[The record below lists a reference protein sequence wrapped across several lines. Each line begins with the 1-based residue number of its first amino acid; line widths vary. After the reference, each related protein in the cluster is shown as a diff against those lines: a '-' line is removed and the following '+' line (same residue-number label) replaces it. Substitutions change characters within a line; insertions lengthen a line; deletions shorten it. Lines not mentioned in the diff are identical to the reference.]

1 MIQFARWKIWT
12 IMVICSTGILFAIP
26 NVLSPNQLAY
36 MPSWMQNTI
45 NLGLELRG
53 GSHLQLEVDM
63 KSVLKD
69 QAENLLDEI
78 RTALRAAKAEK
89 ILYTGLTLTSDKK
102 GVTFVLKDPAQKDL
116 VQTTLKSVNNES
128 VFHSEPDGRITV
140 SLTEKAI
147 EDKAKQAL
155 EKSIEVIRRR
165 VDESGTK
172 EPTIQRQGADRIMVQ
187 LPGVDDPA
195 VVKRLIGRTAKLEFR
210 LIDMEAGEIQIG
222 EDGRPRG
229 NVSASSE
236 IIPDVRR
243 DKTGKDVVAGY
254 VAVKR
259 EVSIAG
265 DRLASAQVG
274 YDNNGKVGVSIAF
287 DSVGSKKFYE
297 LTSNNIGKLF
307 AIMLDN
313 KAISVAT
320 FQAVITDGRSIIT
333 GGFTPKT
340 AAELALLLRA
350 GSLPAPLT
358 PIEERTIGPSLGED
372 SIHDGKRATIFAF
385 IFVAVF
391 MVLNYAKFGLFADI
405 ALAFNLILLFAALSL
420 LQATLTLPGIA
431 GIALTIGMAVDAN
444 VLIYERIK
452 EELRNGLRPI
462 AAVEMG
468 YDRAFTTIIDSN
480 LTTLI
485 GAAVLFE
492 FGSGPIRGFAVTL
505 ALGIMISLFT
515 ALSLTRYIIRVWMNR
530 QTNMNTL
537 PI

>member
-12 IMVICSTGILFAIP
+12 IMIVCSLGILFAIP
-26 NVLSPNQLAY
+26 NVLSPKHLAA
-36 MPSWMQNTI
+36 MPSWLQNTI

-53 GSHLQLEVDM
+53 GSHIQLEVDM

-69 QAENLLDEI
+69 QAENLLDEV

-89 ILYTGLTLTSDKK
+89 IQYTGLTLTPDRK
-102 GVTFVLKDPAQKDL
+102 GVTFVLKDPAQRDL
-116 VQTTLKSVNNES
+116 VKNILKSVDHES
-128 VFHSEPDGRITV
+128 TFHSEPDGRITV

-195 VVKRLIGRTAKLEFR
+195 TVKRLIGRTAKLEFR
-210 LIDMEAGEIQIG
+210 LVDMDAGPVQMT
-222 EDGRPRG
+222 EDGRPHA

-236 IIPDVRR
+236 IIPQVHK
-243 DKTGKDVVAGY
+243 DKTEGY
-254 VAVKR
+254 VVVKKQ
-259 EVSIAG
+259 VSIAG
-265 DRLASAQVG
+265 DRLSSAQVG
-274 YDNNGKVGVSIAF
+274 YDQNGKVGVSIAF

-297 LTSNNIGKLF
+297 LTANNIGKLF

-333 GGFTPKT
+333 GGFDPKS
-340 AAELALLLRA
+340 AAELSLLLRA
-350 GSLPAPLT
+350 GSLPAALT

-372 SIHDGKRATIFAF
+372 SIHDGKRATLFAF

-391 MVLNYAKFGLFADI
+391 MVLNYARFGFFADI

-452 EELRNGLRPI
+452 EELRNGLRPV

-485 GAAVLFE
+485 GATVLFE

-505 ALGIMISLFT
+505 ALGIIISLFT
-515 ALSLTRYIIRVWMNR
+515 ALSLTRFIIHFWMKR

>member
-12 IMVICSTGILFAIP
+12 IMIVCSLGILFAIP
-26 NVLSPNQLAY
+26 NALSPNQLAA
-36 MPSWMQNTI
+36 MPTWLQNTI

-69 QAENLLDEI
+69 QSENLLDEV
-78 RTALRAAKAEK
+78 RTALRSAKTEK
-89 ILYTGLTLTSDKK
+89 IQYTGLTLTPDRK
-102 GVTFVLKDPAQKDL
+102 GVTFVLKDPTQKDSVKKL
-116 VQTTLKSVNNES
+116 LKSVEHES
-128 VFHSEPDGRITV
+128 TFHSETDGRITV
-140 SLTEKAI
+140 SLTEIAI
-147 EDKAKQAL
+147 EDKARQAL

-165 VDESGTK
+165 VDETGTK
-172 EPTIQRQGADRIMVQ
+172 EPTIQRQGRDRIMVQ

-195 VVKRLIGRTAKLEFR
+195 TVKRLIGQTAKLEFR
-210 LIDMEAGEIQIG
+210 LVDMDAGPVQIG
-222 EDGRPRG
+222 EDGRPRA
-229 NVSASSE
+229 NITASSE
-236 IIPDVRR
+236 IIPEARKG
-243 DKTGKDVVAGY
+243 KTEGY
-254 VAVKR
+254 VVVKKQ
-259 EVSIAG
+259 VSIAG
-265 DRLASAQVG
+265 DRLSSAQVG
-274 YDNNGKVGVSIAF
+274 YDQNGKVGVSISF
-287 DSVGSKKFYE
+287 DSIGSKKFYE
-297 LTSNNIGKLF
+297 LTSNNLGKLF

-320 FQAVITDGRSIIT
+320 MGVVIADGRSIIT
-333 GGFTPKT
+333 GGFDPKS

-372 SIHDGKRATIFAF
+372 SIHDGKRATLFAF

-391 MVLNYAKFGLFADI
+391 MVLNYARFGLFADI

-462 AAVEMG
+462 AAVETG
-468 YDRAFTTIIDSN
+468 YNRAFTTIIDSN

-505 ALGIMISLFT
+505 ALGIIISLFT
-515 ALSLTRYIIRVWMNR
+515 ALSLTRYIIYIWMKR

>member
-1 MIQFARWKIWT
+1 MIQFARWKIWSIIIVCT
-12 IMVICSTGILFAIP
+12 MGILFALP
-26 NVLSPNQLAY
+26 NVLSPEQLTK
-36 MPSWMQNTI
+36 MPSWLQNTV

-53 GSHLQLEVDM
+53 GSHIQLEVDL

-69 QAENLLDEI
+69 QADNLLDEV
-78 RTALRAAKAEK
+78 RTALRSAKTER
-89 ILYTGLTLTSDKK
+89 IQYTGLTLSADKK
-102 GVTFVLKDPAQKDL
+102 SVTFLLKDPSKIQQVQKL
-116 VQTTLKSVNNES
+116 LKVIDHEATFSS
-128 VFHSEPDGRITV
+128 DPDGRITV
-140 SLTEKAI
+140 TLTEKAI
-147 EDKAKQAL
+147 DDKAKQAL

-172 EPTIQRQGADRIMVQ
+172 EPTIQRQGVDRILVQ

-195 VVKRLIGRTAKLEFR
+195 AVLRLIGKTAKLEFR
-210 LIDMEAGEIQIG
+210 LVDMDAGSIYVG
-222 EDGRPRG
+222 EDGRPRAD
-229 NVSASSE
+229 NLSASSE
-236 IIPDVRR
+236 IIPQVGK
-243 DKTGKDVVAGY
+243 DKTQSY
-254 VAVKR
+254 VAVKKL
-259 EVSIAG
+259 VSITG
-265 DRLASAQVG
+265 DHLSSAQVG

-287 DSVGSKKFYE
+287 DSVGSKKFYD
-297 LTSNNIGKLF
+297 LTANNIGKLF
-307 AIMLDN
+307 AIILDG
-313 KAISVAT
+313 KAISVAV
-320 FQAVITDGRSIIT
+320 FQAVIPDGRSIIT
-333 GGFTPKT
+333 GGFNNKS

-372 SIHDGKRATIFAF
+372 SIHDGKRATLFAF
-385 IFVAVF
+385 MFVAVF
-391 MVLNYAKFGLFADI
+391 MVLNYARFGIFADI

-468 YDRAFTTIIDSN
+468 YNRAFTTIIDSN

-485 GAAVLFE
+485 GSAVLFE

-505 ALGIMISLFT
+505 ALGIVISLFT
-515 ALSLTRYIIRVWMNR
+515 ALSLTKYLIYVWMKR
-530 QTNMNTL
+530 QTNLNTL